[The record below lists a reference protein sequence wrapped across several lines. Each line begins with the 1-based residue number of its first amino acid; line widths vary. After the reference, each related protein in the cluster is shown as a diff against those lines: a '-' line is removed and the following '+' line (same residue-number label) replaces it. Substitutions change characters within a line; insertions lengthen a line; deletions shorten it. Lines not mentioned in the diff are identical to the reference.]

1 MSYTKVLWQNS
12 PSEATPINAD
22 NLNHMDD
29 GIADVDARATTLEGE
44 QTQTELAIQQI
55 NDNIG
60 DMSEL
65 ETEATTLVGA
75 VNEIKGRFDTLGLS
89 VVNGRLCMTYNA

>member
-1 MSYTKVLWQNS
+1 MSYNKIIWQNS

-29 GIADVDARATTLEGE
+29 GIADVDGRVSTLESE
-44 QTQTELAIQQI
+44 QTQTGLAIQQI